1 MRSKPVAF
9 LLADLGVTKTHSRPN
24 LSDDNR
30 YSKSSSRQKD
40 RMGFGAVPG
49 AILLTDFAREDS
61 GAHLLLGVV
70 IVSHWSYPRSVD
82 GLRLGIQGWHC
93 SGWVRVGHILL
104 S

>member
-1 MRSKPVAF
+1 MRDRRVS
-9 LLADLGVTKTHSRPN
+9 DLGVTKTHSRPN

-30 YSKSSSRQKD
+30 YSKSSSRQKH

-70 IVSHWSYPRSVD
+70 VVGAHVV
-82 GLRLGIQGWHC
+82 GLGKWG
-93 SGWVRVGHILL
+93 VPFDDAVGV
-104 S
+104 